1 MLDKTKIQ
9 SMRFLFARPS
19 SLHDDPLHLI
29 KWSADGLPRVHRE
42 RAAEVVT
49 DEGLLVELYDEL
61 VQRESTATAAAAEC
75 QQQQQQPD

>member
-1 MLDKTKIQ
+1 M
-9 SMRFLFARPS
+9 
-19 SLHDDPLHLI
+19 
-29 KWSADGLPRVHRE
+29 E